1 MLAVGARSYWIAGA
15 FALLVSQA
23 VIFSAW
29 RDAWAG
35 TAAIVLLLSIR
46 ARSEPD
52 GTFASLRFSTPVRDY
67 RDFGP
72 VRLMSFGEAR
82 WLLADG
88 EFTYGE
94 FNLVDIT
101 YNRR

>member
-1 MLAVGARSYWIAGA
+1 LINFESDDRS
-15 FALLVSQA
+15 
-23 VIFSAW
+23 
-29 RDAWAG
+29 
-35 TAAIVLLLSIR
+35 
-46 ARSEPD
+46 RSESD
-52 GTFASLRFSTPVRDY
+52 GTFTRRRFSTPVRDY

-82 WLLADG
+82 WRLPDG

-94 FNLVDIT
+94 FTLVDIR